1 MASITYR
8 GEYQWRARIRRSG
21 YPEQT
26 KTFFT
31 KADAEGWVREVEG
44 KMDRGVFVDKSLLEK
59 TTLFDLL
66 NRYEKEIT
74 PKKKGVIQEKSKIKI
89 LKESYLSGT
98 SIGNIHAVDIVEYRD
113 ARLKEVEPATV
124 GREMNLLSHVF
135 NIARSEWGLRGL
147 ENPVQGV
154 RRPKLPKGRN
164 RRIES
169 VEELKRIIAAT
180 ESQTLKVL
188 IPLAIETAMRRS
200 EMVSIK
206 AVDVNLSKCT
216 ITLHDSKNGERRTVP
231 LSSRAVALLRTH
243 KPLENGEMFGMRP
256 DSATQAF
263 SRAVKRA
270 RKIYEEECKAEGKS
284 PDKNFLT
291 NLRLHDMRHEAA
303 SRLFENTDLREFEIM
318 SITGHK
324 DSRQLKR
331 YTHLRATDLA
341 KKLG

>member
-1 MASITYR
+1 MATITYR
-8 GEYQWRARIRRSG
+8 GEYQWLARIRRSG

-31 KADAEGWVREVEG
+31 KVDAEAWVREVEG
-44 KMDRGVFVDKSLLEK
+44 KMDRGVFVDKSVLEK
-59 TTLFDLL
+59 TTLSDLL
-66 NRYEKEIT
+66 TRYEKEIT
-74 PKKKGVIQEKSKIKI
+74 PKKKGVVQEKSKIKI
-89 LKESYLSGT
+89 LKESYLSRT
-98 SIGNIHAVDIVEYRD
+98 SIANIYAVDIVEYRD
-113 ARLKEVEPATV
+113 TRLKKVGPATV

-169 VEELKRIIAAT
+169 VEELDRIIAAT
-180 ESQTLKVL
+180 ESSTLKVL
-188 IPLAIETAMRRS
+188 IPLAIETAMRRE

-206 AVDVNLSKCT
+206 TVDVNLTKCT

-231 LSSRAVALLRTH
+231 LSSRAVALLQAH
-243 KPLENGEMFGMRP
+243 KPLGNGEMFGMRP

-270 RKIYEEECKAEGKS
+270 RKIYEEECKEGGKS
-284 PDKNFLT
+284 PDKHFLT